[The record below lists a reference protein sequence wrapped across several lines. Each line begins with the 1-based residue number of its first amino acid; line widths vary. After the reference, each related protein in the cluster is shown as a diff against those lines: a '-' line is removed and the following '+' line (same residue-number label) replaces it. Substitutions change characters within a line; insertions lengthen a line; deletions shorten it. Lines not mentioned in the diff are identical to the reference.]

1 MTETG
6 TTKNKNDTNFLK
18 IIPRYYIKK
27 GVLTREHVRDIIG
40 VDHIPLDE
48 EVDKEFQERSQ
59 LKKQLKDWSRNRIRQ
74 EQFEEAI
81 NQGMK
86 ITSWEEIK
94 NACFK

>member
-40 VDHIPLDE
+40 VDRIPLDE

-59 LKKQLKDWSRNRIRQ
+59 LKKATKRL
-74 EQFEEAI
+74 E
-81 NQGMK
+81 
-86 ITSWEEIK
+86 
-94 NACFK
+94 